1 MLCLNHIGHLTGMLA
16 AVALSAC
23 ASSPVDIDASYDS
36 ASPNSVRMKTTSI
49 SVTEAPNEVLYIAA
63 TLQNGT
69 AEELRRFGCTRP
81 ALALDSATATGWVEL
96 SATQTESLA
105 LCFSPYYIVSAGTT
119 QTFETAFMRKSPAK
133 AFPRGVALRMRLVG
147 PTPESGPTAPVIL
160 P

>member
-1 MLCLNHIGHLTGMLA
+1 
-16 AVALSAC
+16 
-23 ASSPVDIDASYDS
+23 
-36 ASPNSVRMKTTSI
+36 MKTTSV

-69 AEELRRFGCTRP
+69 TDELRRLCCTRP

-119 QTFETAFMRKSPAK
+119 QTFETGFVRKSSAK
-133 AFPRGVALRMRLVG
+133 VFPRGVALRMRLVG
-147 PTPESGPTAPVIL
+147 PTPESGPTAPVAL